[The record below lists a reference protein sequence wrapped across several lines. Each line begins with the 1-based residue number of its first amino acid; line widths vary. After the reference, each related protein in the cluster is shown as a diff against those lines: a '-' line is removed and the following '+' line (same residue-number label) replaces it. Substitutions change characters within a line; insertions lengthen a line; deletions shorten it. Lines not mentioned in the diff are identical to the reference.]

1 MTEELSALS
10 DDSLKGCIE
19 ALLLVSVD
27 PLPATTVSRILGIT
41 PGEAVSALAD
51 LSAEYQDANRG
62 FQLRQVAGGWRLATH
77 PAYHD
82 QVEALVASWDTRK
95 LSQAA
100 LETLA
105 VITYHQPVS
114 REGIR
119 AVRGVNS
126 DGVVAS
132 LMDKGLVREAGRERD
147 RGHAVLY
154 GTTQAFLERFGLASI
169 KGLPPLEDFAPDEAS
184 RQFILERLSGRP
196 AMVPLDDEDELED
209 AEKDE
214 PSESLFSALLD
225 PEDQE
230 DDDE

>member
-62 FQLRQVAGGWRLATH
+62 FQLRQVAGGWRLSTH

-105 VITYHQPVS
+105 VIAYHQPVS

-184 RQFILERLSGRP
+184 RQFILERLSGKP

-230 DDDE
+230 DGDE

>member
-1 MTEELSALS
+1 MTQELSALPS
-10 DDSLKGCIE
+10 DSLKGCIE

-62 FQLRQVAGGWRLATH
+62 FQLRQVAGGWRLSTH

-105 VITYHQPVS
+105 VIAYHQPVS

-184 RQFILERLSGRP
+184 RQFILERLSGKP
-196 AMVPLDDEDELED
+196 AMVPLEDEEELID

-214 PSESLFSALLD
+214 PSQSLFSTLLD
-225 PEDQE
+225 PEDEE
-230 DDDE
+230 DGDE